1 MTISKTSAD
10 SQGQETAVDRTSV
23 TGTQNQNLAPRNNR
37 NNRTRIPLLLAAIL
51 IATFMTSIEVTI
63 VTTALPTIS
72 EDLRGLSQQN
82 WVFTMY
88 LLTTAISTPIY
99 GKLSDQLGRRP
110 IFITGVTLFA
120 IGSGLCGLATT
131 MPMLIAFRALQGL
144 GAGAVLP
151 VTFTIIAD
159 VFPLGDRSK
168 IIALNNMAW
177 GVSALLG
184 PLVGG
189 FIVDQISW
197 HWIFFINVP
206 LGIVALIL
214 ILIGYHEAPRTR
226 AQAQAAHEAP
236 ADPAA
241 AQSRATRETPGA
253 QTSRTTHSPH
263 RFTLASLDLPGIIAL
278 ILTLSSFL
286 LALQWLGQ
294 GNTSPAIIAAAAVVF
309 VANAIAFVRIE
320 QKAQS
325 PVIPLDLFRNKTFA
339 VQVITASMLN
349 GLQIGF
355 QVYFPMWTQA
365 IYHTPPSVA
374 GLIITPSSILWLIAS
389 FLVGAS
395 MRRFPPR
402 TIAIPVAIIQMVFY
416 GFMIF
421 AGIGFPIVMFYI
433 VSGVGGFGLGLTI
446 TMNTIVGQ
454 AVVPERYVGTASSS
468 LTLGRT
474 LGQTLMTG
482 IFGLIFNVTI
492 AGQIAQYPALNTDI
506 INNAITTTS
515 GQKLD
520 ATAQG
525 LVDNALLSAFHL
537 IFATVVALYVVVIVA
552 NLFDPMRTPLIQQ
565 QPREIAT
572 EE

>member
-1 MTISKTSAD
+1 
-10 SQGQETAVDRTSV
+10 
-23 TGTQNQNLAPRNNR
+23 
-37 NNRTRIPLLLAAIL
+37 
-51 IATFMTSIEVTI
+51 MTSIEVTI

-82 WVFTMY
+82 WVFTIY

-206 LGIVALIL
+206 LGVVALIL
-214 ILIGYHEAPRTR
+214 ILIGYHEAPRT
-226 AQAQAAHEAP
+226 QAQVQAPAAHEAP
-236 ADPAA
+236 TA
-241 AQSRATRETPGA
+241 AQARASRKA
-253 QTSRTTHSPH
+253 HH
-263 RFTLASLDLPGIIAL
+263 FTLTSLDLPGIITL

-294 GNTSPAIIAAAAVVF
+294 GNVNPAIIAAATVVF
-309 VANAIAFVRIE
+309 VASALAFVRIE

-339 VQVITASMLN
+339 IQVITASMLN

-520 ATAQG
+520 AATQG

-565 QPREIAT
+565 QPREMAT

>member
-1 MTISKTSAD
+1 MA
-10 SQGQETAVDRTSV
+10 
-23 TGTQNQNLAPRNNR
+23 QNLSKSSNRTPRNT
-37 NNRTRIPLLLAAIL
+37 RTRIPLLLAAIL

-72 EDLRGLSQQN
+72 EDLRGLSEQN

-110 IFITGVTLFA
+110 IFITGVALFA
-120 IGSGLCGLATT
+120 IGSGLCGLATS
-131 MPMLIAFRALQGL
+131 MPLLIAFRALQGL

-206 LGIVALIL
+206 LGAVALIL
-214 ILIGYHEAPRTR
+214 ILIGYHE
-226 AQAQAAHEAP
+226 
-236 ADPAA
+236 DPAA
-241 AQSRATRETPGA
+241 QAGRAT
-253 QTSRTTHSPH
+253 HKL
-263 RFTLASLDLPGIIAL
+263 TLASMDIPGILTL

-294 GNTSPAIIAAAAVVF
+294 GDMSPVIIAAAAVIF
-309 VANAIAFVRIE
+309 VVSAIAFVRIE
-320 QKAQS
+320 KRAES
-325 PVIPLDLFRNKTFA
+325 PVIPLDLFANRTFA
-339 VQVITASMLN
+339 IQVITASMLN

-365 IYHTPPSVA
+365 IYGTPPSVA

-389 FLVGAS
+389 FFVGAA

-402 TIAIPVAIIQMVFY
+402 NIAIPVAAIQMVFY
-416 GFMIF
+416 SFMIF
-421 AGIGFPIVMFYI
+421 AGVGFPIVMFYI

-492 AGQIAQYPALNTDI
+492 AGQIAQHKSLSLDI
-506 INNAITTTS
+506 MNNAITTTS
-515 GQKLD
+515 NQHLNA
-520 ATAQG
+520 ATQG

-537 IFATVVALYVVVIVA
+537 IFATVVALYVVVIVV
-552 NLFDPMRTPLIQQ
+552 NIFDPMRTPLMQTKL
-565 QPREIAT
+565 AD
-572 EE
+572 EEK

>member
-1 MTISKTSAD
+1 MAQNRVTPLAGERNPNTSNHTSNHSA
-10 SQGQETAVDRTSV
+10 TPRNTRTS
-23 TGTQNQNLAPRNNR
+23 
-37 NNRTRIPLLLAAIL
+37 IPLLLAAIL

-72 EDLRGLSQQN
+72 EDLRGLSEQN

-110 IFITGVTLFA
+110 IFIIGVALFA
-120 IGSGLCGLATT
+120 LGSGMCGLAAN

-144 GAGAVLP
+144 GAGAVFP

-206 LGIVALIL
+206 LGAIALVL
-214 ILIGYHEAPRTR
+214 ILIGYHEEP
-226 AQAQAAHEAP
+226 H
-236 ADPAA
+236 AA
-241 AQSRATRETPGA
+241 AREESQVASTGARSSRLTAVEA
-253 QTSRTTHSPH
+253 
-263 RFTLASLDLPGIIAL
+263 LDVPGIALL

-294 GNTSPAIIAAAAVVF
+294 GTQNPVAIAIAAAIFVVST
-309 VANAIAFVRIE
+309 ALFVRTE
-320 QKAQS
+320 KRAKS
-325 PVIPLDLFRNKTFA
+325 PVIPLDLFKNRTFTT
-339 VQVITASMLN
+339 QVVTASMLN

-365 IYHTPPSVA
+365 IYGTSPSLA
-374 GLIITPSSILWLIAS
+374 GLIITPSSILWLVAS
-389 FLVGAS
+389 FLVGTLI
-395 MRRFPPR
+395 RKFPPR
-402 TIAIPVAIIQMVFY
+402 TVAIPVAILQMIFY
-416 GFMIF
+416 SFMIF
-421 AGIGFPIVMFYI
+421 AGIGFPIVMFYV

-454 AVVPERYVGTASSS
+454 SVVPQRYVGTATSAI
-468 LTLGRT
+468 TLGRT

-482 IFGLIFNVTI
+482 IFGLIFNMTI
-492 AGQIAQYPALNTDI
+492 ARHIAQHKALSLKI
-506 INNAITTTS
+506 MNNAITSTS
-515 GQKLD
+515 GQHLNA
-520 ATAQG
+520 ATQG
-525 LVDNALLSAFHL
+525 LVDNALLNAFHL
-537 IFATVVALYVVVIVA
+537 IFTTVVALYVVVIVV
-552 NLFDPMRTPLIQQ
+552 NLLDPMRHPLIQGK
-565 QPREIAT
+565 ALDD
-572 EE
+572 

>member
-1 MTISKTSAD
+1 MTTSKTNAD
-10 SQGQETAVDRTSV
+10 SQGQGTAVNRASV
-23 TGTQNQNLAPRNNR
+23 TDAQNQSTHPRNNR

-51 IATFMTSIEVTI
+51 VATFMTSIEVTI

-206 LGIVALIL
+206 LGVVALVL
-214 ILIGYHEAPRTR
+214 ILIGYHEAPRT
-226 AQAQAAHEAP
+226 QAQVQAPAAHE
-236 ADPAA
+236 DPTATQA
-241 AQSRATRETPGA
+241 RSSRKA
-253 QTSRTTHSPH
+253 H
-263 RFTLASLDLPGIIAL
+263 RFILASLDLPGIITL

-294 GNTSPAIIAAAAVVF
+294 GNVNPAIIAAVTVIF
-309 VANAIAFVRIE
+309 VASAVAFVHIE
-320 QKAQS
+320 KRAPS

-492 AGQIAQYPALNTDI
+492 AGQIAQHPALNTDI

-520 ATAQG
+520 AATQG

-565 QPREIAT
+565 QPREMAT

>member
-1 MTISKTSAD
+1 
-10 SQGQETAVDRTSV
+10 
-23 TGTQNQNLAPRNNR
+23 
-37 NNRTRIPLLLAAIL
+37 
-51 IATFMTSIEVTI
+51 MTSIEVTI

-206 LGIVALIL
+206 LGVVALVL
-214 ILIGYHEAPRTR
+214 ILIGYHEAPRT
-226 AQAQAAHEAP
+226 QAQVQAPAAHEAP
-236 ADPAA
+236 TATQA
-241 AQSRATRETPGA
+241 RASHEA
-253 QTSRTTHSPH
+253 H
-263 RFTLASLDLPGIIAL
+263 RFTLASLDLPGIITL

-294 GNTSPAIIAAAAVVF
+294 GNVNPAIIAAAAVVF
-309 VANAIAFVRIE
+309 VASALAFVRIE
-320 QKAQS
+320 RKAQS

-339 VQVITASMLN
+339 IQVITASMLN
-349 GLQIGF
+349 GLQIGS

-374 GLIITPSSILWLIAS
+374 ELIITPSSILWLIAS

-402 TIAIPVAIIQMVFY
+402 TIAIPVAIIQMIFY

-433 VSGVGGFGLGLTI
+433 VSGLGGFGLGLTI

-492 AGQIAQYPALNTDI
+492 ASQIAQYPALNTDI

-520 ATAQG
+520 AATQG

-565 QPREIAT
+565 QPREMAT